1 MTFLARNGILNSDN
15 GSPRIGNNALAAI
28 TLMVAMSDPKEKD
41 LMVAL
46 LVRML
51 AEGAR

>member
-1 MTFLARNGILNSDN
+1 MVSCPLSSRGFPVVAKFATT
-15 GSPRIGNNALAAI
+15 AAI

-46 LVRML
+46 LVRMITD
-51 AEGAR
+51 GAG